1 MATLD
6 ELIKDCSLKQKK
18 GLHFIVASI
27 FVWAAI
33 LVVQLTGFDD
43 LKKNLLTFCCTAILM
58 PLAWMFSRLLHIDF
72 QNKENPLTKAGL
84 LFSIN
89 QLLYLLIAMWVF
101 NAVPDKMLMVLT
113 MIFGA
118 HLMPFSWLY
127 ASKYYFVLSIFIPLM
142 ALILGLFAP
151 PFILAAIMVV
161 IEIIFALFLFHECKM
176 MGHESKD
183 N

>member
-1 MATLD
+1 
-6 ELIKDCSLKQKK
+6 
-18 GLHFIVASI
+18 
-27 FVWAAI
+27 
-33 LVVQLTGFDD
+33 
-43 LKKNLLTFCCTAILM
+43 
-58 PLAWMFSRLLHIDF
+58 MFSRLLNIDF

-127 ASKYYFVLSIFIPLM
+127 ASKSYFILSIFIPLL

-151 PFILAAIMVV
+151 PYILAAVMVV
-161 IEIIFALFLFHECKM
+161 IEIIFTLILFHECKM
-176 MGHESKD
+176 MDNESKA